1 MSNRTLVAN
10 FKYLSGVESGTLA
23 GLLVYPNPFGERIYL
38 KNHEVV
44 NRVVISNLIG
54 QRVMDVQLSGGEHI
68 DTGHLRKG
76 IYLVELVT
84 KDGAR
89 TVRRM
94 VKN

>member
-1 MSNRTLVAN
+1 VAN
-10 FKYLSGVESGTLA
+10 FKYLSGVESNTLDNVLA
-23 GLLVYPNPFGERIYL
+23 YPNPFSERIYL
-38 KNHEVV
+38 KNHELV

-54 QRVMDVQLSGGEHI
+54 QRVMDIQLNGADHF